1 MFCLIPPGIAS
12 GLSPQF
18 RPAFLLSFPPFLAAA
33 PGLDGVTGF
42 FHSEKMLLYIHVPF
56 CRRKCRYCAFYS
68 EPVGSGEGLSLWARA
83 LVADM
88 RRRAA
93 ALGRPRVSTVF
104 FGGGTPSLIPPP
116 VLGRILDA
124 AADCFSLDGD
134 AEISMEANPD
144 SVDASRA
151 AGFRAAGVNRV
162 SLGVQALDDALL
174 AAIGRVHDRAGA
186 LRAFEA
192 LRRAKFDNVG
202 LDFIWALPGE
212 TLEGWKA
219 QLREAAGLSPE
230 HLSCYGLTLE
240 EGTPMFRERASL
252 CLPGEEEAGAM
263 YEEGGALLEAA
274 GYGQYEIS
282 NYARPGRECR
292 HNMGYWRGEEYLG
305 LGPAAVSFL
314 DGCRISEPA
323 DFKTW
328 LAAVREG
335 RDAGET
341 ERLSFAERAEELV
354 MLRLRTSAGLTLSEY
369 ARLTG
374 RDFVADNRALI
385 EELERRNMAVLA
397 DGRFFLTRRGML
409 VSNAVIEQCFEHIP
423 PKSEGKA

>member
-1 MFCLIPPGIAS
+1 
-12 GLSPQF
+12 
-18 RPAFLLSFPPFLAAA
+18 
-33 PGLDGVTGF
+33 
-42 FHSEKMLLYIHVPF
+42 MLLYIHVPF

-93 ALGRPRVSTVF
+93 TLGRPRVSTVF

-144 SVDASRA
+144 SVDESRA

-202 LDFIWALPGE
+202 FDFIWGLPGE

-219 QLREAAGLSPE
+219 QLREAAELSPE

-252 CLPGEEEAGAM
+252 RLPGEDEAAAM
-263 YEEGGALLEAA
+263 YEKGGALLESA

-292 HNMGYWRGEEYLG
+292 HNLGYWLGEEYLG

-314 DGCRISEPA
+314 RGCRITQPA
-323 DFKTW
+323 DLRTW

-335 RDAGET
+335 REAGTCEK
-341 ERLSFAERAEELV
+341 LGFVERAEELV
-354 MLRLRTSAGLTLSEY
+354 MLRLRMAAGLDLTQY
-369 ARLTG
+369 RRLTG
-374 RDFVADNRALI
+374 RDFVADNRSLI
-385 EELERRNMAVLA
+385 EELTARRMARLEG
-397 DGRFFLTRRGML
+397 GRFALTRRGML

-423 PKSEGKA
+423 QQPEATA